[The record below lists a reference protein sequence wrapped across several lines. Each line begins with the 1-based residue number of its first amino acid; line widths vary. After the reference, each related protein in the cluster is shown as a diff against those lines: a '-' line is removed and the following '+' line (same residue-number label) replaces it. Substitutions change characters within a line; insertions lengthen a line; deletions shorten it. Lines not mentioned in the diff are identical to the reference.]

1 MCAVIGHD
9 FLKMMYSN
17 LIGQSE
23 ISENEIF
30 VDTFVNKQN
39 QVIWRV
45 SKVAKTYL
53 WTIYFVC
60 KLQIRFVYL
69 YFHTLWN
76 WICSIFTLKFFLFTH

>member
-53 WTIYFVC
+53 
-60 KLQIRFVYL
+60 
-69 YFHTLWN
+69 
-76 WICSIFTLKFFLFTH
+76 